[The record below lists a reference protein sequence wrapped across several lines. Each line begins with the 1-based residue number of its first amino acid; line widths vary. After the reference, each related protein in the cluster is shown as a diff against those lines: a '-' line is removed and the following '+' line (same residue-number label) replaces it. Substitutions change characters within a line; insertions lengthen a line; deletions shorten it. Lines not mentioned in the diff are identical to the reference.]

1 MPHAHNQ
8 NTAAN
13 SDSARGSQHA
23 GNVIPL
29 RVPDPAV
36 YQDLKTLAAM
46 MPEDLYR
53 QIFTLRW
60 GLNGPVHSLAEI
72 AEVTGCS
79 LGTVRGRLG
88 MCLWNCH
95 RIAQHQELPAIRRLL
110 GPDRSQW
117 ASRAWAQAARWDEI
131 TSRMAETRLL
141 LAIGGMDVLQLDQIV
156 GEQAVQA
163 GALSVN
169 PWGAPLTRLERSE
182 IARPVID
189 RILEHTIWPGTS
201 RTPWEPG
208 IFETKRM
215 LNTKWS
221 GAVNSGYFHSQK
233 LDRMVMYESLLEHE
247 MLLHLDAD
255 DRVIELIEQPL
266 TIPAVVGDR
275 EHLYTPDIAVKL
287 ADGRVVVIEV
297 KGPQWLAEFGQWMR
311 WTALAR
317 LCQLNGWGMYVGA
330 CGTRS
335 IIDHYLA
342 SRQSPY
348 RDLVRTL
355 AAAGAVAGTDNY
367 HALKAEN
374 PVQIAQAVTSE
385 LLAWAPGPKGGITI
399 PAGVDLE
406 RARSFWHLIA
416 THAERL
422 QRAEQPLFGAI
433 DRSAVSVR
441 DGGSEALRS
450 CEVPEDHPT
459 GGSGDSLVSA

>member
-1 MPHAHNQ
+1 MPDAHNQ

-36 YQDLKTLAAM
+36 YQDLKTLAEM

-72 AEVTGCS
+72 AEAVGGS
-79 LGTVRGRLG
+79 LGTVRSRLG

-95 RIAQHQELPAIRRLL
+95 RISQHQELAAIRRLL
-110 GPDRSQW
+110 GTDRSQW
-117 ASRAWAQAARWDEI
+117 ASRAWAQAARWD
-131 TSRMAETRLL
+131 
-141 LAIGGMDVLQLDQIV
+141 
-156 GEQAVQA
+156 

-169 PWGAPLTRLERSE
+169 PWGAPLTQRERGDL
-182 IARPVID
+182 AKPVID
-189 RILEHTIWPGTS
+189 RILEHTIWPGTPQ
-201 RTPWEPG
+201 TPWAPG
-208 IFETKRM
+208 MFETKRM